1 MPKSMYTIISE
12 REALRWFGTVLGRT
26 KCANFFVKTYCLWH
40 KQLENENNIRGSPC
54 SIFQKMGPNI
64 AIFDLLKY
72 GVNGKTVTCLP
83 LGSNFDN
90 F

>member
-1 MPKSMYTIISE
+1 MKSGSGQFWVEQNVPI
-12 REALRWFGTVLGRT
+12 
-26 KCANFFVKTYCLWH
+26 FFVKTYCLWH
-40 KQLENENNIRGSPC
+40 KQLENEIILGSPC
-54 SIFQKMGPNI
+54 SNFQKMGPNI

>member
-1 MPKSMYTIISE
+1 MIQSDDKAARDS
-12 REALRWFGTVLGRT
+12 FGSNKNTPIFLSKPTVYGT
-26 KCANFFVKTYCLWH
+26 SSKKM
-40 KQLENENNIRGSPC
+40 NNIRGSLC
-54 SIFQKMGPNI
+54 SIFQKMGPNV